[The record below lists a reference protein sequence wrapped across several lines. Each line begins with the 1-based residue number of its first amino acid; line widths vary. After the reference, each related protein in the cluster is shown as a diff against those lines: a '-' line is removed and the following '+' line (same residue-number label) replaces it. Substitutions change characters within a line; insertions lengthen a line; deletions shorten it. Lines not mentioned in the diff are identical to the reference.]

1 MKKGLF
7 YKYFLIFAS
16 IITASIILLIS
27 LSAFF
32 VGRYWTS
39 EKFKMLNSNVEAL
52 TAVAKETV
60 NSPDYTLEISRTGA
74 AIAETSDSVVFF
86 IDVNGNTFSCSDY
99 RKNAEC
105 VHIAHT
111 IDSEIMQR
119 VMTDGYYS
127 ETGNLGGIYSAD
139 HYTVAMSITGY
150 YDVYGAVFIS
160 CDANSQIDYL
170 SKIIHIFVVCGV
182 AILLITFVIIYIITN
197 RLVDPLVQMSIAAK
211 AMSKGDYSHRITV
224 NRKDELG
231 ELQQSFN
238 EMVQSV
244 QSLEV
249 MRSSFI
255 SNVSHELKTPMTT
268 IGGFVDGI
276 LDGTIPMSQNK
287 KYLLIVSDEVKR
299 LSSMVNAMLSLSK
312 LESGQTKLACS
323 KVDITDI
330 ICRIIISFS
339 MKIESKNI
347 EIEGMEDVPQ
357 SYIYGDYDLLYQ
369 TIYNLFDNAIKFT
382 PENGIISVDI
392 DETNNYI
399 KIKITNSGEGISEE
413 DLAHIFERFYK
424 SDKSRSMDKTGFGLG
439 LHIVKSIV
447 DIHNGKVSVESEYGK
462 STSFSIT
469 LPNINGMKQ

>member
-1 MKKGLF
+1 M
-7 YKYFLIFAS
+7 
-16 IITASIILLIS
+16 
-27 LSAFF
+27 
-32 VGRYWTS
+32 
-39 EKFKMLNSNVEAL
+39 
-52 TAVAKETV
+52 
-60 NSPDYTLEISRTGA
+60 
-74 AIAETSDSVVFF
+74 
-86 IDVNGNTFSCSDY
+86 
-99 RKNAEC
+99 
-105 VHIAHT
+105 
-111 IDSEIMQR
+111 
-119 VMTDGYYS
+119 
-127 ETGNLGGIYSAD
+127 
-139 HYTVAMSITGY
+139 
-150 YDVYGAVFIS
+150 
-160 CDANSQIDYL
+160 
-170 SKIIHIFVVCGV
+170 
-182 AILLITFVIIYIITN
+182 
-197 RLVDPLVQMSIAAK
+197 VDPLVQMSIAAK

-347 EIEGMEDVPQ
+347 EIEGMEEVPQ
-357 SYIYGDYDLLYQ
+357 SYVYGDFDLLYQ

-382 PENGIISVDI
+382 PENGLISVDI

-447 DIHNGKVSVESEYGK
+447 DIHNGKVSVQSEYGK

>member
-1 MKKGLF
+1 MRKSLF

-16 IITASIILLIS
+16 IITASIIFLIS
-27 LSAFF
+27 FSVFF

-60 NSPDYTLEISRTGA
+60 NSPNYTLEISRTGA

-86 IDVNGNTFSCSDY
+86 IDVNGNTFSCSDN
-99 RKNAEC
+99 RKNVEC

-111 IDSEIMQR
+111 INSEIMQT
-119 VMTDGYYS
+119 VMTHGYYS
-127 ETGNLGGIYSAD
+127 ETGNLGGIYSGD

-160 CDANSQIDYL
+160 CDTNTQADFL
-170 SKIIHIFVVCGV
+170 SKIIHIFVVCGI
-182 AILLITFVIIYIITN
+182 AILLIAFIIIYIITN
-197 RLVDPLVQMSIAAK
+197 RLVNPLVQMSMAAK
-211 AMSKGDYSHRITV
+211 AMSKGDYSHRIAV

-238 EMVQSV
+238 EMIKSV

-312 LESGQTKLACS
+312 LESGQTKLSYS
-323 KVDITDI
+323 KVDMTEI

-347 EIEGMEDVPQ
+347 EITGMEDVPQ
-357 SYIYGDYDLLYQ
+357 SYLYGDYDLLYQ

-382 PENGIISVDI
+382 PQNGTI
-392 DETNNYI
+392 DVGIDKTADDL
-399 KIKITNSGEGISEE
+399 KIKITNSGEGIIE
-413 DLAHIFERFYK
+413 D
-424 SDKSRSMDKTGFGLG
+424 D
-439 LHIVKSIV
+439 
-447 DIHNGKVSVESEYGK
+447 
-462 STSFSIT
+462 
-469 LPNINGMKQ
+469 

>member
-1 MKKGLF
+1 M
-7 YKYFLIFAS
+7 
-16 IITASIILLIS
+16 
-27 LSAFF
+27 
-32 VGRYWTS
+32 
-39 EKFKMLNSNVEAL
+39 
-52 TAVAKETV
+52 
-60 NSPDYTLEISRTGA
+60 
-74 AIAETSDSVVFF
+74 
-86 IDVNGNTFSCSDY
+86 
-99 RKNAEC
+99 
-105 VHIAHT
+105 
-111 IDSEIMQR
+111 
-119 VMTDGYYS
+119 
-127 ETGNLGGIYSAD
+127 
-139 HYTVAMSITGY
+139 
-150 YDVYGAVFIS
+150 
-160 CDANSQIDYL
+160 
-170 SKIIHIFVVCGV
+170 
-182 AILLITFVIIYIITN
+182 
-197 RLVDPLVQMSIAAK
+197 
-211 AMSKGDYSHRITV
+211 
-224 NRKDELG
+224 G

-312 LESGQTKLACS
+312 LESGQTKLAYS

-447 DIHNGKVSVESEYGK
+447 DIHNGKVSVQSEYGK